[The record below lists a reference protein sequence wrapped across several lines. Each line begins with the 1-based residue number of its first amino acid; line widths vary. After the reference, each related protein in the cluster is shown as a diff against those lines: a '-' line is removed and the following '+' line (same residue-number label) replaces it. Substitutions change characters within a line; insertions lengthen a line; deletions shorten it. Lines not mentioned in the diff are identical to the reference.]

1 MRMARLSFVVAMA
14 ATACLVVPSAN
25 GQVQPPAS
33 SDRSEQ
39 TPNISDQKLEQTA
52 AALKQAIGVKRDY
65 EQRSAEA
72 APSEH
77 DRLAEEGGRALEKAV
92 TDQGLSVEEFNAII
106 IVAQNDPGIREKIRQ
121 NLRSSE

>member
-1 MRMARLSFVVAMA
+1 M
-14 ATACLVVPSAN
+14 
-25 GQVQPPAS
+25 
-33 SDRSEQ
+33 
-39 TPNISDQKLEQTA
+39 
-52 AALKQAIGVKRDY
+52 KRDY
-65 EQRSAEA
+65 EQRIAEA